1 MDKVKNKKIKE
12 SKNIKKDEIGNRGF
26 SFVEILAAIVIIGIL
41 MSISIVAFSR
51 YKDKAKNNDYEA
63 LAKASY
69 NAMEQYVMDHP
80 YEKKA
85 NLDTLVDNNLLS
97 NRQDPGSPDNEC
109 TGYVEIEGA
118 AGGSGKLDSGKY
130 TVYLCCASY
139 KKKYTYPD
147 GTVENYTGTDRCS
160 APDVA
165 PTPPPGETSYTIT
178 YVLNGGS
185 VSGNPSRYSKSI
197 LPITLKNPTKSGYT
211 FDGWTGT
218 GLSGKTKNVVITNG
232 STGNRTYTA
241 NWTKNSE
248 TTYTIT
254 YVLNG
259 GSVSGNPSKYS
270 ASTLPITLKNPTRS
284 GYTFTGWTGT
294 GLSSAT
300 KSVTINKNS
309 TGNRTYT
316 ANWTKN
322 ANQIISCAAGKYLP
336 KNKTSCALCTSGNYC
351 KGGKWYKSNVD
362 QGLTKCP
369 SGYGN
374 SDVGSSKIS
383 QCYIKVS
390 AGKHIKTKNSAT
402 QTTCGAGTYKVA
414 HTVNY
419 GNTSSCT
426 KCPNGYNNS
435 PAGSTSDT
443 KCYKKVTATFTFNAG
458 TYHNLSTK
466 KYFPTTTES
475 CTLHYKEKGCS
486 VSTPKCKFGSSGN
499 SKSVNLNQL
508 FNCKFDNVTAGKNLL
523 INSTKT
529 YNVSITANSEYVNK
543 SSKLYALAGGN
554 YKYSVIRNDKSSVYK
569 NGVAKSNNYGHINNN
584 HKFIWD
590 GEWLVDNSKDHY
602 IWIHITTEGA
612 EPKCKKPKNESDCS
626 GTTNKKMT
634 GWLFYK
640 MVYYK

>member
-1 MDKVKNKKIKE
+1 MKLDKK
-12 SKNIKKDEIGNRGF
+12 GF
-26 SFVEILAAIVIIGIL
+26 TFVEILAAIVIVGIL
-41 MSISIVAFSR
+41 MSISIVGVSK
-51 YKDKAKNNDYEA
+51 YKENAKNKDYEA
-63 LAKASY
+63 LAKSSY
-69 NAMEQYVMDHP
+69 SAMEEYVMAHP
-80 YEKKA
+80 YESKA
-85 NLDTLVDNNLLS
+85 SLETLTEDNLLS
-97 NRQDPGSPDNEC
+97 NRQDPGSPDKEC
-109 TGYVEIEGA
+109 SGSVEIEESS
-118 AGGSGKLDSGKY
+118 GGNGTLDSGKY
-130 TVYLCCASY
+130 TVYLCCATY

-147 GTVENYTGTDRCS
+147 GTVEDYTGTDRCS
-160 APDVA
+160 VKDVA
-165 PTPPPGETSYTIT
+165 PTPPPGET
-178 YVLNGGS
+178 
-185 VSGNPSRYSKSI
+185 
-197 LPITLKNPTKSGYT
+197 
-211 FDGWTGT
+211 
-218 GLSGKTKNVVITNG
+218 
-232 STGNRTYTA
+232 A
-241 NWTKNSE
+241 
-248 TTYTIT
+248 YTIT